1 MIEVYNQHRGSNIVL
16 PLMRDIDE
24 VRNFAECCARL
35 GYDAFYR
42 AFEVVPDG
50 YRYVT
55 SFSVLAGV
63 VREHKDVTIPA
74 EHW

>member
-1 MIEVYNQHRGSNIVL
+1 MIAVYNQHRGSNIL
-16 PLMRDIDE
+16 FPLMRDVAE
-24 VRNFAECCARL
+24 VRLLADCAAQL
-35 GYDAFYR
+35 FHDAFYR

-55 SFSVLAGV
+55 SFSVLGGR